1 MEKDQKK
8 HPQEDP
14 LLQGGATVRSSYIR
28 YGLISLNSVT
38 QLSRQSIL
46 PIEIIIAKS
55 AKE

>member
-46 PIEIIIAKS
+46 PIKIIIAK
-55 AKE
+55 